1 MAFVFH
7 LAFALLPRSITS
19 LLPTALNHLAGRY
32 DNNVHGSAAVNSV
45 YGGRHTH
52 YSTAVSS
59 AVDGRRT
66 TTFFTPIHKL
76 YSCVFFENH
85 HICNTFAS

>member
-7 LAFALLPRSITS
+7 MAFALFPRSITS
-19 LLPTALNHLAGRY
+19 LLPTGLNHLAGRY
-32 DNNVHGSAAVNSV
+32 DNNVHGSA
-45 YGGRHTH
+45 
-52 YSTAVSS
+52 AVSS

-66 TTFFTPIHKL
+66 TTFFTPIHKP
-76 YSCVFFENH
+76 YSCIFFENH